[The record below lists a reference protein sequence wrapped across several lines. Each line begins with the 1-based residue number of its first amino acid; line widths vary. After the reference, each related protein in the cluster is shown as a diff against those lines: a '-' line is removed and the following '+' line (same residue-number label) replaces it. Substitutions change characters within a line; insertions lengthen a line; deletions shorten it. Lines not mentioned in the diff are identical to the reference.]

1 MACSYDLYLPEDT
14 QIAVKHVL
22 DEAGFEVRAKPKRLN
37 GGGRG
42 MEYDIRS
49 GKDRVS
55 VIEAPAYSTPKMLE
69 TNLRCSAAAKT
80 AMLQSVVDTLKKA
93 GAAEKKKR

>member
-1 MACSYDLYLPEDT
+1 MACSYDLYVPEDT

-55 VIEAPAYSTPKMLE
+55 VIETPAYSTPEILE
-69 TNLRCSAAAKT
+69 TYLLCLASAKT
-80 AMLQSVVDTLKKA
+80 AAMLQRVVDTLKKA
-93 GAAEKKKR
+93 GAAEKK